1 MAWTDDNL
9 LLDCHKNGH
18 KGHTDVYGRM
28 AWDEVAPTLTSKCFS
43 LSNGRFGHPEQDRA
57 ISLREAAAL
66 QTFEDDYH
74 FYGSVQEIGRQIG
87 NAVPVLLARRIG
99 EYILEMHGNR

>member
-1 MAWTDDNL
+1 M
-9 LLDCHKNGH
+9 DCHKTF

-28 AWDEVAPTLTSKCFS
+28 KWDEPSPTLTVKCFS

-66 QTFEDDYH
+66 QTFADDYI

-87 NAVPVLLARRIG
+87 NAVPVLLAKVLG
-99 EYILEMHGNR
+99 KYILDNHN